1 MRLICVLLT
10 VFVLGATPAYA
21 DDPTPPP
28 DVELVTDCEMIPHE
42 GKDYCGLTL
51 EQWKR
56 ILKTNTGYI
65 SKTRLLRY
73 ERLKTSSL
81 ENQKTALQI
90 SLEALADSQKV
101 LTERVDKLTVELI
114 ATDKKYQ
121 QERVKPRLGDPLAWT
136 VAAAAVSVLVG
147 FVTYKALD

>member
-10 VFVLGATPAYA
+10 VFVLGVTPAYA
-21 DDPTPPP
+21 DD
-28 DVELVTDCEMIPHE
+28 DVQREVELVTDCEMIPHKGE
-42 GKDYCGLTL
+42 DFCGLTL
-51 EQWKR
+51 EEWKR
-56 ILKTNTGYI
+56 VLKTNATYT
-65 SKTRLLRY
+65 SKARLLHY
-73 ERLKTSSL
+73 EQLRTSSL
-81 ENQKTALQI
+81 ENQKSALQI
-90 SLEALADSQKV
+90 SLEALADSQGV

-147 FVTYKALD
+147 FVAYKALD